1 MLDQETKEVSGR
13 DVRWQS
19 GCVADARR
27 AAVSG
32 RWNFWV
38 IALEGALFGGAM
50 NLVST
55 TTLLPK
61 MVESYGGPT
70 WLIAA
75 IPILGPLGFLLPPIL
90 SAHHVEQLRRYKPF
104 AVWCG
109 LLQRLPYAAA
119 AIVLLCAPGWV
130 AGVLAA
136 VALAPLLSG
145 VFGGLGLTPWQ
156 QLFTRCVPRERRH
169 AVFAIRSAVGG
180 GLGVLAGF
188 VVAGLLAK
196 WPGATGF
203 GMLHALTFLVLM
215 ASLGVFVLTREPGEE
230 FPVPP
235 TRNNLWTHLSTI
247 PGEVFADGHF
257 VLLLLT
263 RFFRNGLFII
273 APFLAIHCQAV
284 LGRPESFLG
293 KLLTVQMLGTLA
305 GNAIAAAMGAR
316 RGSKATLMCG
326 LLFFAAMS
334 AAAMTA
340 KTEMQWLGIFGLF
353 GAGTSLSEIGSA
365 TLGLEMGRRER
376 RATFLA
382 VGALVNLPAML
393 VASGLSYW
401 FHDRFD
407 LLALAALITMLISIA
422 CLVPLKEPHQRAAGA
437 TEIGT

>member
-1 MLDQETKEVSGR
+1 MLDHESHEVSGSIVPR
-13 DVRWQS
+13 PCHSVVDAGMGDGS
-19 GCVADARR
+19 GQ
-27 AAVSG
+27 
-32 RWNFWV
+32 WNFWV
-38 IALEGALFGGAM
+38 SALEGALFIGAM

-61 MVESYGGPT
+61 MIQSYGGPT

-75 IPILGPLGFLLPPIL
+75 IPILGPVGLLLPPIL
-90 SAHHVEQLRRYKPF
+90 SAHHVEHLKRYKPF
-104 AVWCG
+104 AGWCG
-109 LLQRLPYAAA
+109 LMQRLPYAAA
-119 AIVLLCAPGWV
+119 AIVLLSMPGWV
-130 AGVLAA
+130 PGVLAA

-145 VFGGLGLTPWQ
+145 VFGGLGLTSWQ

-188 VVAGLLAK
+188 VVAGILAK

-203 GMLHALTFLVLM
+203 GMLHALTFLVMM
-215 ASLGVFVLTREPGEE
+215 ASLGVFVLTREPEE
-230 FPVPP
+230 ENHVPA
-235 TRNNLWTHLSTI
+235 TRSDLLTHLSTV
-247 PGEVFADGHF
+247 PQEVLADSHF

-284 LGRPESFLG
+284 LGRPASFLG
-293 KLLTVQMLGTLA
+293 KLLTVQMLGALA
-305 GNAIAAAMGAR
+305 GNTIAAAVGAR

-326 LLFFAAMS
+326 LLFFIVMS
-334 AAAMTA
+334 AAAIAA
-340 KTEMQWLGIFGLF
+340 KTETQWLVIFGLF
-353 GAGTSLSEIGSA
+353 GAGASLSEIGSA

-393 VASGLSYW
+393 MASVLSYW
-401 FHDRFD
+401 FHDRFE
-407 LLALAALITMLISIA
+407 LLATATLISM
-422 CLVPLKEPHQRAAGA
+422 LVAMAFLAPLKEPHEQTAP
-437 TEIGT
+437 ES